1 MRHRANAWKFF
12 LWVSF
17 VILISG
23 SGAWLAYACNSVATL
38 TITYS
43 WAPSSTVR
51 INNTNVPAAS
61 LATAMN
67 NWNASLNVTCFNP
80 VFSTSSGTRTIN
92 MNFAPLS
99 PDPEVPQMQ

>member
-1 MRHRANAWKFF
+1 
-12 LWVSF
+12 
-17 VILISG
+17 
-23 SGAWLAYACNSVATL
+23 
-38 TITYS
+38 
-43 WAPSSTVR
+43 
-51 INNTNVPAAS
+51 
-61 LATAMN
+61 MN